1 MARPDKR
8 PLLSYLKVEE
18 LLEREMLYVL
28 QRSSSKI
35 DRQLRA
41 MERKHGIGAA
51 IRRDQLRATKAATQR
66 EIASLWKTVGSTV
79 NARRADAAAA
89 AIETSFTYERMLW
102 RSVMDAGDVDTLMRS
117 FQAQA
122 RRSVVH
128 VETRLMG
135 YSRIPL
141 SERVYKSRVLASGQV
156 DRLVDSALS
165 RGLSAREL
173 AGEVREFIKPTTPG
187 GLRYAAMRLG
197 RTELNNAFHAT
208 AVRQA
213 VRSPAISGMKWNIS
227 GSHPKPDACDDY
239 AAHNDDGVWVPSEV
253 PAKPHP
259 QCLCYVTPVTVSRDE
274 FIAGFESGAYD
285 EIIDQVMRGDRVAF

>member
-1 MARPDKR
+1 MER
-8 PLLSYLKVEE
+8 E
-18 LLEREMLYVL
+18 LLYTL

-35 DRQLRA
+35 ERQLKA
-41 MERKHGIGAA
+41 MERKQGVGAA
-51 IRRDQLRATKAATQR
+51 IRRDQLRANKAAIQR
-66 EIASLWKTVGSTV
+66 EIGSLWRVVGSTV

-89 AIETSFTYERMLW
+89 AIETSFKYERMLW

-117 FQAQA
+117 FQVQA
-122 RRSVVH
+122 RRSVRH

-141 SERVYKSRVLASGQV
+141 SERVYKSQKLVSGQV
-156 DRLVDSALS
+156 DRLVDSALA

-173 AGEVREFIKPTTPG
+173 AGEVRPFIRPDVRG
-187 GLRYAAMRLG
+187 GLNYAAMRLG

-208 AVRQA
+208 AVRQS
-213 VRSPAISGMKWNIS
+213 VRSPAIQGMKWNLS
-227 GSHPKPDACDDY
+227 GSHPKPDECNDY
-239 AAHNDDGVWVPSEV
+239 ADHGGDGVWLPNEV

-259 QCLCYVTPVTVSRDE
+259 MCLCYVTPETVSREE

-285 EIIDQVMRGDRVAF
+285 EIIDQVMREGSVTF